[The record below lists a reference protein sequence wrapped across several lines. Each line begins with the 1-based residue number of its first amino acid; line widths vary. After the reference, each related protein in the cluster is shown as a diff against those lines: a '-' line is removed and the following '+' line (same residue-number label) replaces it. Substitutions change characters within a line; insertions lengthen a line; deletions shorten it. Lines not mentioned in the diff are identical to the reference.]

1 MCLLVVVHQVVPG
14 APLVV
19 AANRDERLDRPARAM
34 AVLAD
39 RDPRVLGG
47 RDEVAGGTWLAVN
60 EHGVVAGLTNEP
72 TGEQRDATRRSRGEL
87 PVFLARHRDAASAVE
102 ALVASARPSHYN
114 PSWLLVGDRRRL
126 LSVDMTGRSTAGD
139 RPVAAEL
146 GPGVHVLENRPP
158 GAPSAKVDHVRDLVA
173 AALAE
178 ACDPGSPAIAGVP
191 GGGGPA
197 AGGSAAARVPGGDG
211 PAAARV
217 PGGGGAVSGPG
228 DQHGAVAGEPG
239 GGGAVAKLVASLA
252 RILAD
257 HQVTASDDAGGPLAR
272 SACCVHGDEYGTRSA
287 LLVTVGE
294 RPSCLPSLQVADGR
308 PCTASFTDATAWWR
322 C

>member
-178 ACDPGSPAIAGVP
+178 ACDPGSPAIAG
-191 GGGGPA
+191 
-197 AGGSAAARVPGGDG
+197 
-211 PAAARV
+211 
-217 PGGGGAVSGPG
+217 
-228 DQHGAVAGEPG
+228 EPG

>member
-60 EHGVVAGLTNEP
+60 EHGMVAGLTNEP

-178 ACDPGSPAIAGVP
+178 ACDPRSPAIAGV
-191 GGGGPA
+191 
-197 AGGSAAARVPGGDG
+197 
-211 PAAARV
+211 
-217 PGGGGAVSGPG
+217 
-228 DQHGAVAGEPG
+228 PG

>member
-178 ACDPGSPAIAGVP
+178 ACDPRSPAIAGV
-191 GGGGPA
+191 
-197 AGGSAAARVPGGDG
+197 
-211 PAAARV
+211 
-217 PGGGGAVSGPG
+217 
-228 DQHGAVAGEPG
+228 PG